1 MGGER
6 NGNPLQYSCLENL
19 IDRGAWQAMVHS
31 VSMSRTRLKELST
44 DACLNYSLHIV
55 LIGLPTVVYGS
66 MGFPVFSLL
75 EFFQTFGSLQSSC
88 TPFFLTYNHTNLP
101 AMRETLTGFD
111 PWVGKIP

>member
-1 MGGER
+1 
-6 NGNPLQYSCLENL
+6 
-19 IDRGAWQAMVHS
+19 MVHS